1 MKTLFFAVLLVFQIH
16 TANTQTHDSDP
27 LIIGSV
33 ATIQSRILN
42 EERKL
47 NIYLPDQYD
56 ASRTYPVLYL
66 LDGSMNE
73 DFMHISGLVQYFN
86 LQFGMPE
93 TIVVGIVNRDRK
105 SDFTFATD
113 HPEMKEMLPTAGN
126 SENFIRYIE
135 EEIQPFIDRTYPTT
149 GTKYLVGQSLGG
161 LLASEIL
168 LKKPHLFTHYLIVS
182 PSLWWDDQSLL
193 NKSGEYLSQHDN
205 KPPYVYISVGGDEHP
220 VMKKDAEKLYK
231 ILKHSGKYSH
241 NLVFNR
247 MKNENHATILHR
259 SIYDA
264 LLNLFP
270 FKKTVT
276 H

>member
-220 VMKKDAEKLYK
+220 VMKKMRRNCIK
-231 ILKHSGKYSH
+231 S
-241 NLVFNR
+241 
-247 MKNENHATILHR
+247 
-259 SIYDA
+259 
-264 LLNLFP
+264 
-270 FKKTVT
+270 
-276 H
+276 